1 MTEHDQRDE
10 RREYDGGQLERAMLD
25 PNPLAQFAQWLG
37 AAKESQVIDPTA
49 MTLATTSAD
58 GQPTARIV
66 LLKHFDVDGFVF
78 YTDYESEK
86 GQALATNPKAELLF
100 YWRELDRQV
109 RIRGSVAPVDRATSS
124 SYFASRPLES
134 QVSAL
139 ASHQSQVIA
148 SRAELEAQAERVR
161 QQSSLTMPER
171 WGGFCLVPRQF
182 EFWQGRESRLHDRFR
197 YCLPIQDRGQDWT
210 IERLQP

>member
-37 AAKESQVIDPTA
+37 AAKEAQVIDPTA